1 RTRLLSAIRSAPAIH
16 RCCDPSTSRSWQ
28 RGCSQR
34 PCRSACAAAQDLHPS
49 GQSALLGS
57 GRSCCVRLPTIKT
70 DLQVL
75 PPVGLTNDLLAG
87 QCVQN
92 PDVELRERVQ
102 KLGFVCTQIIG
113 NAVLVFV
120 LCE

>member
-1 RTRLLSAIRSAPAIH
+1 MRLLSAIRSAPAFH
-16 RCCDPSTSRSWQ
+16 RCCGPSTSRTWQ

-34 PCRSACAAAQDLHPS
+34 LCRSACAAAQDLHPS

-87 QCVQN
+87 QFVLN
-92 PDVELRERVQ
+92 LDVVLRERV
-102 KLGFVCTQIIG
+102 KNHGIVSTPHYCL
-113 NAVLVFV
+113 AL
-120 LCE
+120 L